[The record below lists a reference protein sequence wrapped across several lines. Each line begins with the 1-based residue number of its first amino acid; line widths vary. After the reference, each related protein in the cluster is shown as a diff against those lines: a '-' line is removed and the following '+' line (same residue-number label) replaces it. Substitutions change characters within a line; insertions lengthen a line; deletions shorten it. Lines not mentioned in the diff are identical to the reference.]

1 MIEIIIHRQIISN
14 DQLDQHQ
21 VISEKRVRWSWSSS
35 WLLFWSN
42 RETKLFDL
50 VMMLMIYC
58 FSSRDQSIKS
68 RYNYQ
73 MNHELLSGVEIR
85 LLLTSPHKKLC
96 TQLNENLITINM
108 LTFIILPSTIT
119 KKNTLDDLFDF
130 KLFEHRY
137 CCLFF
142 IVHFLISS
150 FVQVHFM
157 PLPPL
162 QPTTKF
168 SLFWQINC
176 WCDASATVRELNEAD
191 FLIMSCRDY
200 Y

>member
-119 KKNTLDDLFDF
+119 KK
-130 KLFEHRY
+130 Y
-137 CCLFF
+137 
-142 IVHFLISS
+142 SWW
-150 FVQVHFM
+150 FVWF
-157 PLPPL
+157 
-162 QPTTKF
+162 
-168 SLFWQINC
+168 
-176 WCDASATVRELNEAD
+176 
-191 FLIMSCRDY
+191 
-200 Y
+200 